1 VRPDADPP
9 GPGWRA
15 VESDRET
22 VLDVGP
28 ARVTVETV
36 VFEDEDLRRR
46 VREATGIDRT
56 WRFAFA
62 GTVDVPGSSDS
73 GTLRRL
79 VADRARRGFADRLRD
94 RGFEGVDRAGD
105 RSLDGTTAAR
115 YVARVRV
122 DGVAA
127 DAEGW
132 LAVRP
137 AGDRRFRLAG
147 GAYPRGVAPA
157 PNEAT
162 ATALGELFDPG
173 RFREELFGFLQ

>member
-1 VRPDADPP
+1 MTPDVDPP

-15 VESDRET
+15 VETDRET
-22 VLDVGP
+22 VLNVGP

-36 VFEDEDLRRR
+36 LFEDDDLRGR

-62 GTVDVPGSSDS
+62 GAVDVPGSSGS
-73 GTLRRL
+73 GALRRL
-79 VADRARRGFADRLRD
+79 VTDRARRGFADRLRD
-94 RGFEGVDRAGD
+94 RGFEGVDRAGE
-105 RSLDGTTAAR
+105 RSLDGTPAAR

-122 DGVAA
+122 DDVAA

-147 GAYPRGVAPA
+147 GAYPRAVASA
-157 PNEAT
+157 PDDAT
-162 ATALGELFDPG
+162 TGSLAELFDPE
-173 RFREELFGFLQ
+173 RFREELFAFLR